1 MRKLLLM
8 SAATLGL
15 AAGPVVAQT
24 APATPPVMSAAAPD
38 AAPATR
44 GMTGMRPLRGQQ
56 REAVGMHAGGTHQA
70 TAVPVKPG
78 SAHRAPASQAQDAG
92 IDAPRTGDYRGGTGS
107 PSSTQASNIGRQ
119 DTRSDIAP
127 RLPDPGAAASTPQ
140 ALLQAAQRAL
150 ASNRTG
156 AAQEALERAET
167 RVLTRSTDPGA
178 AGTPDQG
185 SMVQSIGA
193 ARRALAARD
202 VPGARAAISAA
213 LAGS

>member
-1 MRKLLLM
+1 MGKFLLV

-15 AAGPVVAQT
+15 AAGPALAQT
-24 APATPPVMSAAAPD
+24 SPAAPSTPPPVAGSGTPDATP
-38 AAPATR
+38 

-56 REAVGMHAGGTHQA
+56 RQAVGMHRA
-70 TAVPVKPG
+70 TPASTKPDKAG

-92 IDAPRTGDYRGGTGS
+92 VDAPRTGDYRGGAGS
-107 PSSTQASNIGRQ
+107 PSSTQASNIDRK

-127 RLPDPGAAASTPQ
+127 RLPDPGAAANTPQ
-140 ALLQAAQRAL
+140 DLLQVAQRAL
-150 ASNRTG
+150 ASNHTG

-167 RVLTRSTDPGA
+167 RVLTRSTDPSA
-178 AGTPDQG
+178 AGAPDSG

-193 ARRALAARD
+193 ARRALATRD
-202 VPGARAAISAA
+202 IPGARAAIAAA

>member
-24 APATPPVMSAAAPD
+24 APATPPAASDA
-38 AAPATR
+38 AAPATP
-44 GMTGMRPLRGQQ
+44 GMTGMRPMRGQQ
-56 REAVGMHAGGTHQA
+56 RQAVGMHRA
-70 TAVPVKPG
+70 TPASAKPG
-78 SAHRAPASQAQDAG
+78 NAHRAPASQAQDTG
-92 IDAPRTGDYRGGTGS
+92 IDAPRTGDYRGGAGS
-107 PSSTQASNIGRQ
+107 PSSTQASNISRQ

-127 RLPDPGAAASTPQ
+127 RLPDPGGANTPQ

-167 RVLTRSTDPGA
+167 RALTRSTDPSA
-178 AGTPDQG
+178 AGMPDSG

-202 VPGARAAISAA
+202 IPGARAAISTA

>member
-8 SAATLGL
+8 SAATLGATLGL
-15 AAGPVVAQT
+15 ATGPVLAQT
-24 APATPPVMSAAAPD
+24 TPATPPAAPG
-38 AAPATR
+38 AAVPAMS
-44 GMTGMRPLRGQQ
+44 GMTGMRAMRGQQ
-56 REAVGMHAGGTHQA
+56 REAVRPHSFTTASTRGG
-70 TAVPVKPG
+70 KSG
-78 SAHRAPASQAQDAG
+78 SAHRAPASQVQDAG
-92 IDAPRTGDYRGGTGS
+92 VDAPRTGDYRGGAGS

-119 DTRSDIAP
+119 DTRSEIAP
-127 RLPDPGAAASTPQ
+127 RLPDPGAASTPQ

-167 RVLTRSTDPGA
+167 RVLTRSTDPSA
-178 AGTPDQG
+178 AGAPDQN

-202 VPGARAAISAA
+202 IPGARAAISAA